1 MVVENVKLPLIKGRQ
16 WQLKWQMDK
25 LEVHG
30 GGARGRRLGGLI
42 PEMLMELL
50 TSDLGL
56 NA

>member
-16 WQLKWQMDK
+16 WQLKRQMDK